1 MEKFNVEVYDFPR
14 QEIEAENAEKAARK
28 YFSEHQM
35 AEQMIKKCIR
45 DEYVS
50 VIDGKRHETE
60 FIAALDDVSRE
71 FDFIK
76 LSAS

>member
-35 AEQMIKKCIR
+35 AEQMIKNVFETNMFRSLTEK
-45 DEYVS
+45 VT
-50 VIDGKRHETE
+50 KRN
-60 FIAALDDVSRE
+60 S
-71 FDFIK
+71 
-76 LSAS
+76 

>member
-1 MEKFNVEVYDFPR
+1 MEKFTVEVYDFPR

-35 AEQMIKKCIR
+35 AEQMIKKHIK

-50 VIDGKRHETE
+50 VTDGKGQETE
-60 FIAALDDVSRE
+60 FIAGLDDVSWE
-71 FDFIK
+71 FDFTK
-76 LSAS
+76 L